1 MSAPKEPAAAADGA
15 ERVEIVQRP
24 LTKEEKERLGRLLL
38 EHDYEG
44 ARLIARNFARK
55 LTRGRVADAEDL
67 MGRVDL
73 RLFRQGWDPG
83 EVTLV
88 KRLCRLVWSEWTH
101 EIESSIAG
109 REAEERF
116 LAETQG
122 PEGSTVTTH
131 PAMVSRERA
140 AAEAKLD
147 RVQAAF
153 EEAGDEVNL
162 LWLKYQ
168 REGIDDLQEMA
179 DDSGRDVKE
188 FYRAADRRKRHLRGL
203 VAKKKD
209 DDAPKDEET
218 P

>member
-1 MSAPKEPAAAADGA
+1 MSAPKEPADAAVVGTD
-15 ERVEIVQRP
+15 RVGRP
-24 LTKEEKERLGRLLL
+24 LTAQEKARLGRLLR

-44 ARLIARNFARK
+44 ARLVARNFARK
-55 LTRGRVADAEDL
+55 LTRGRAADADDL

-73 RLFRQGWDPG
+73 RLFRQGWDPN
-83 EVTLV
+83 EVPLV

-101 EIESSIAG
+101 EVESSIAA

-122 PEGSTVTTH
+122 PEGSTVTSHASMRT
-131 PAMVSRERA
+131 REQVA
-140 AAEAKLD
+140 ADARLD
-147 RVQAAF
+147 RLQAAF

-168 REGIDDLQEMA
+168 RAGISDLQEMA

-188 FYRAADRRKRHLRGL
+188 FYRAADRRRRHTSRL
-203 VAKKKD
+203 VEEKKKG
-209 DDAPKDEET
+209 PKDEET

>member
-1 MSAPKEPAAAADGA
+1 MSAPKEPTAVAAAPVGAD
-15 ERVEIVQRP
+15 RVGRP
-24 LTKEEKERLGRLLL
+24 LTEPEKERLGRLLL

-67 MGRVDL
+67 MGRVDV
-73 RLFRQGWDPG
+73 RLFRQGWDPS

-101 EIESSIAG
+101 EIESSIAA

-131 PAMVSRERA
+131 AAHMSRERA
-140 AAEAKLD
+140 AAEARLD

-168 REGIDDLQEMA
+168 REGMDDLQEMA
-179 DDSGRDVKE
+179 DASGRDVKE
-188 FYRAADRRKRHLRGL
+188 FYRAADRRKRHLRRL
-203 VAKKKD
+203 VDVDKKG
-209 DDAPKDEET
+209 PKDEET